1 MDYDGENRRAHH
13 WHLEKSISIGHIITT
28 IAIAGSV
35 LAWAMKM
42 DTRVSVVE
50 TQIHYASEQQQR
62 IESSGREG
70 MNEIKAAL
78 IRIESKIDMKVDKQ

>member
-42 DTRVSVVE
+42 DTRLSVVE
-50 TQIHYASEQQQR
+50 TQVYYASEQRHQ
-62 IESSGREG
+62 IETHGREG
-70 MNEIKAAL
+70 LAEIKSAL
-78 IRIESKIDMKVDKQ
+78 IRIETKIDRKVDK